1 MSRYSRTRPMRSIRA
16 GAPAA
21 RTASRPALT
30 RAPPAHAAGVVSSR
44 PSGPVSWRLRSPRGR
59 PKRCRMRHLPA
70 SRPRARPLAR
80 CAAPCCAGPRRPPAG
95 RRRRQ
100 PLPTRARQRLPPVL
114 RERVVLGRA
123 GSGRRGVAPGGRSGR
138 EPRPT
143 LRAAPRDDG
152 APGAGAH
159 ARAEAVRL
167 RPAAVVRLKRPLR
180 HRVCLSLGRGLLDP
194 APDKYT
200 SAPDVQRRNPDRPAR
215 SGSDDGPRWKRP
227 SKPPVRLPVW
237 KSPVL

>member
-1 MSRYSRTRPMRSIRA
+1 VSRYSRTSAINRIRA
-16 GAPAA
+16 GAPTA

-95 RRRRQ
+95 RRRRP

-114 RERVVLGRA
+114 HERVALGRA
-123 GSGRRGVAPGGRSGR
+123 RSGRRGDAPSGRSGR

-159 ARAEAVRL
+159 SRAEAVRL

-200 SAPDVQRRNPDRPAR
+200 SALENQRPNA
-215 SGSDDGPRWKRP
+215 DGQHVRATMIGLRWKRP
-227 SKPPVRLPVW
+227 SKPWVRLPVW